1 MRKFLAII
9 AFFIFCSDF
18 LSQIKGDSVHVET
31 AYSKK
36 YQGTVTQIDKEG
48 FFIKISNN
56 RDVYLPKL
64 EIKTLFVVPKEVEIG
79 AHAETHISSI
89 NSTDAKTKA
98 SKNQTEVSDFY
109 KKYELHNLDI
119 SSFHSL
125 KNPIIRG
132 SFKRKINRHI
142 LFNPSLS
149 FREKLKFNKFM
160 KIELEKESK
169 VSFSK
174 YKKSMRTCIV
184 TGILGAS
191 SYIAGSAVLYNNI
204 NALAEA
210 GGLIVASVGLFTF
223 SLIKLNSADKVLY
236 TSFLS
241 YLKEKNHNFI
251 KYR

>member
-1 MRKFLAII
+1 MRKFLAVI

-18 LSQIKGDSVHVET
+18 FSQIKGDSVHVET

-132 SFKRKINRHI
+132 SFKRKINEHI
-142 LFNPSLS
+142 LFNPSLT
-149 FREKLKFNKFM
+149 FREKLKFNKHM

-169 VSFSK
+169 VAFSK

-184 TGILGAS
+184 TNVLGAS
-191 SYIAGSAVLYNNI
+191 SFIAGSTILNNNI
-204 NALAEA
+204 NALV
-210 GGLIVASVGLFTF
+210 GGFGLVGASIGLFTF
-223 SLIKLNSADKVLY
+223 SAIKAYSTDKVLY
-236 TSFLS
+236 TSFLA
-241 YLKEKNHNFI
+241 YLKERKP
-251 KYR
+251 

>member
-9 AFFIFCSDF
+9 TFFIFCPDF
-18 LSQIKGDSVHVET
+18 FSQIKGDSVHIET

-36 YQGTVTQIDKEG
+36 YQGTVTQVDKEG

-132 SFKRKINRHI
+132 SFVRKINKHI
-142 LFNPSLS
+142 LFSTSLTL
-149 FREKLKFNKFM
+149 REKLKFNKHM

-169 VSFSK
+169 VAFSK

-184 TGILGAS
+184 TAVLGAS
-191 SYIAGSAVLYNNI
+191 SSIAGSTILNNNI
-204 NALAEA
+204 NALVE
-210 GGLIVASVGLFTF
+210 GFGLVGASIGLFTF
-223 SLIKLNSADKVLY
+223 SAIKAYSTDKVLY
-236 TSFLS
+236 TSFLA
-241 YLKEKNHNFI
+241 YLKERKP
-251 KYR
+251 

>member
-9 AFFIFCSDF
+9 TFFIFCPNF

-109 KKYELHNLDI
+109 KKYELHKLDI

-125 KNPIIRG
+125 NNPIIRG
-132 SFKRKINRHI
+132 SFKRKINEHI
-142 LFNPSLS
+142 LFNPSLT
-149 FREKLKFNKFM
+149 FREKLKFNKHM

-169 VSFSK
+169 VAFSK
-174 YKKSMRTCIV
+174 YKKSMRTCIITAV
-184 TGILGAS
+184 LGAS
-191 SYIAGSAVLYNNI
+191 SFIGASAILNNNI
-204 NALAEA
+204 YALAEA
-210 GGLIVASVGLFTF
+210 GGLIGASLGLFTF
-223 SLIKLNSADKVLY
+223 SLIKANSTDTMLY

-241 YLKEKNHNFI
+241 YLKKR
-251 KYR
+251 KP

>member
-1 MRKFLAII
+1 MSKFLAII
-9 AFFIFCSDF
+9 TFFIFCSDF
-18 LSQIKGDSVHVET
+18 FSQIKGDSVHVET

-89 NSTDAKTKA
+89 NSTDAKTKP

-132 SFKRKINRHI
+132 SFVRKINKHI
-142 LFNPSLS
+142 LFNTSLTL
-149 FREKLKFNKFM
+149 REKLKFNKHM

-169 VSFSK
+169 VAFSK
-174 YKKSMRTCIV
+174 YKKSMRTCII
-184 TGILGAS
+184 TGVLGAS
-191 SYIAGSAVLYNNI
+191 SFIAGSTILNNNI
-204 NALAEA
+204 NALV
-210 GGLIVASVGLFTF
+210 GGFGLVGASIGLFTF
-223 SLIKLNSADKVLY
+223 SAIKAYSTDKVLY
-236 TSFLS
+236 TSFLA
-241 YLKEKNHNFI
+241 YLKEK
-251 KYR
+251 KP

>member
-1 MRKFLAII
+1 MSKFLAII
-9 AFFIFCSDF
+9 TFFIFCSDF
-18 LSQIKGDSVHVET
+18 FSQIKGDSVHVET

-132 SFKRKINRHI
+132 SFVRKINKHI
-142 LFNPSLS
+142 LSNPTLTL
-149 FREKLKFNKFM
+149 REKLKFNKNM

-169 VSFSK
+169 VAFSK

-184 TGILGAS
+184 TGVLSAS
-191 SYIAGSAVLYNNI
+191 SFIAGSTILNNNI
-204 NALAEA
+204 NALVE
-210 GGLIVASVGLFTF
+210 GFGLVGASIGLFTF
-223 SLIKLNSADKVLY
+223 SAIKAYSTDKVLY
-236 TSFLS
+236 TSFLA
-241 YLKEKNHNFI
+241 YLKERKP
-251 KYR
+251 

>member
-1 MRKFLAII
+1 MRKFLAVI

-18 LSQIKGDSVHVET
+18 FSQIKGDSVHVET

-132 SFKRKINRHI
+132 SFVRKINKHI
-142 LFNPSLS
+142 LSNPTLTL
-149 FREKLKFNKFM
+149 REKLKFNKS
-160 KIELEKESK
+160 LQ
-169 VSFSK
+169 V
-174 YKKSMRTCIV
+174 
-184 TGILGAS
+184 AS
-191 SYIAGSAVLYNNI
+191 NNI
-204 NALAEA
+204 TK
-210 GGLIVASVGLFTF
+210 VG
-223 SLIKLNSADKVLY
+223 
-236 TSFLS
+236 
-241 YLKEKNHNFI
+241 
-251 KYR
+251 

>member
-1 MRKFLAII
+1 MYKFLAII
-9 AFFIFCSDF
+9 TFFIFCSDF
-18 LSQIKGDSVHVET
+18 FSQIKGDSVHVET
-31 AYSKK
+31 VYSKK

-56 RDVYLPKL
+56 REVYIPSL
-64 EIKTLFVVPKEVEIG
+64 EIKTLFAVPKEVEIG
-79 AHAETHISSI
+79 TDAETNIKLL
-89 NSTDAKTKA
+89 NPTDAKTKA

-109 KKYELHNLDI
+109 KKYKLHNLDI

-142 LFNPSLS
+142 LFNSSLT
-149 FREKLKFNKFM
+149 FRERLKFNKHM

-174 YKKSMRTCIV
+174 YKKSMRTSVV
-184 TGILGAS
+184 TAILGAS
-191 SYIAGSAVLYNNI
+191 SYVAASAVLYNNV

-223 SLIKLNSADKVLY
+223 SLIKVNSADKVLY

-241 YLKEKNHNFI
+241 YLKE
-251 KYR
+251 RQ

>member
-18 LSQIKGDSVHVET
+18 FSQIKGDSVHVET

-132 SFKRKINRHI
+132 SFVRKINKHI
-142 LFNPSLS
+142 LSNPTLTL
-149 FREKLKFNKFM
+149 REKLKFNKNM

-169 VSFSK
+169 VAFSK

-184 TGILGAS
+184 TGVLGAS
-191 SYIAGSAVLYNNI
+191 SFIAGSTILNNNI
-204 NALAEA
+204 NALVE
-210 GGLIVASVGLFTF
+210 GFGLVGASIGLFTF
-223 SLIKLNSADKVLY
+223 SAIKAYSTDKVLY
-236 TSFLS
+236 TSFLA
-241 YLKEKNHNFI
+241 YLKERKP
-251 KYR
+251 

>member
-9 AFFIFCSDF
+9 TFFIFCPDF
-18 LSQIKGDSVHVET
+18 LSQIKGDSIHIET

-56 RDVYLPKL
+56 RVVYIPRL
-64 EIKTLFVVPKEVEIG
+64 EIKTLVVVPKEVEKG
-79 AHAETHISSI
+79 TDAETYINSI

-98 SKNQTEVSDFY
+98 STNQTEVSDFY
-109 KKYELHNLDI
+109 NKYELHNLDI

-132 SFKRKINRHI
+132 SFKRKINEHI
-142 LFNPSLS
+142 LFNPSLT
-149 FREKLKFNKFM
+149 FREKLKFNKHM

-169 VSFSK
+169 VAFSK

-184 TGILGAS
+184 TGVLGAS
-191 SYIAGSAVLYNNI
+191 SFIAGSTILNNNI
-204 NALAEA
+204 NALVE
-210 GGLIVASVGLFTF
+210 GFGLVGVSIGLFTF
-223 SLIKLNSADKVLY
+223 SAIKAYSTDKVLY
-236 TSFLS
+236 TSFLA
-241 YLKEKNHNFI
+241 YLKERKP
-251 KYR
+251 

>member
-56 RDVYLPKL
+56 RDVYIPKL

-132 SFKRKINRHI
+132 SFVRKINKHI
-142 LFNPSLS
+142 LSNPTLTL
-149 FREKLKFNKFM
+149 REKLKFNKNM

-169 VSFSK
+169 VAFSK

-184 TGILGAS
+184 TGVLGAS
-191 SYIAGSAVLYNNI
+191 SFIAGSTILNNNI
-204 NALAEA
+204 NALVE
-210 GGLIVASVGLFTF
+210 GFGLVGASIGLFTF
-223 SLIKLNSADKVLY
+223 SA
-236 TSFLS
+236 
-241 YLKEKNHNFI
+241 
-251 KYR
+251 

>member
-132 SFKRKINRHI
+132 SFVRKINKHI
-142 LFNPSLS
+142 LSNPTLTL
-149 FREKLKFNKFM
+149 REKLKFNKNM

-169 VSFSK
+169 VAFSK

-184 TGILGAS
+184 TGVLGAS
-191 SYIAGSAVLYNNI
+191 SFIAGSTILNNNI
-204 NALAEA
+204 NALVE
-210 GGLIVASVGLFTF
+210 GFGLVGASIGLFTF
-223 SLIKLNSADKVLY
+223 SAIKAYSTDKVLY
-236 TSFLS
+236 TSFLA
-241 YLKEKNHNFI
+241 YLKERKP
-251 KYR
+251 

>member
-1 MRKFLAII
+1 MSKFLAII
-9 AFFIFCSDF
+9 TFFIFCSDF
-18 LSQIKGDSVHVET
+18 FSQIKGDSVHVET

-36 YQGTVTQIDKEG
+36 YQGTITQIDKEG

-132 SFKRKINRHI
+132 SFVRKINKHI
-142 LFNPSLS
+142 LFNTSLTL
-149 FREKLKFNKFM
+149 REKLKFNKHM

-169 VSFSK
+169 VAFSK

-184 TGILGAS
+184 TGVLGAS
-191 SYIAGSAVLYNNI
+191 SFIAGSTILNNNI
-204 NALAEA
+204 NALVE
-210 GGLIVASVGLFTF
+210 GFGLVGASIGLFTF
-223 SLIKLNSADKVLY
+223 SAIKAYSTDKVLY
-236 TSFLS
+236 TSFLA
-241 YLKEKNHNFI
+241 YLKERKP
-251 KYR
+251 

>member
-142 LFNPSLS
+142 LFNPSLTFS
-149 FREKLKFNKFM
+149 EKLKFNKLM
-160 KIELEKESK
+160 KIELEKEYK

-174 YKKSMRTCIV
+174 YKKSIRTCVV
-184 TGILGAS
+184 TGILSAS
-191 SYIAGSAVLYNNI
+191 SYVAGSAVLYNNI
-204 NALAEA
+204 NAFAEA

-223 SLIKLNSADKVLY
+223 SLIKLNSADKMLY
-236 TSFLS
+236 TSFFS
-241 YLKEKNHNFI
+241 YLKKR
-251 KYR
+251 KP